1 MKIVVEMQGI
11 LENKFSFFKDC
22 GFFKMSLFTMS
33 MTNSEN
39 LKKKVFILIKNW
51 YCLPFSFGQKYLG
64 TIFEKYGIQNLKKSF
79 DYFFLSLRPPP
90 EISICKPLL
99 PFSYLGV
106 CKSWMF

>member
-1 MKIVVEMQGI
+1 
-11 LENKFSFFKDC
+11 
-22 GFFKMSLFTMS
+22 

-64 TIFEKYGIQNLKKSF
+64 TIFDKYGVQNLKKSF